1 MILKSEDRTTRRCF
15 VTLRARDT
23 ETQQAT
29 TIRPRDQSC
38 NEGTNQTQVRFSAIE
53 TWLGAAM
60 PYFNFDLVIGAEF
73 KYQGGMIL
81 ENTENAIDKADSL
94 ASELRIVRPELCS
107 TGCAV
112 RVTDDE
118 SNELYR
124 TPVELLGRR

>member
-1 MILKSEDRTTRRCF
+1 
-15 VTLRARDT
+15 
-23 ETQQAT
+23 
-29 TIRPRDQSC
+29 
-38 NEGTNQTQVRFSAIE
+38 
-53 TWLGAAM
+53 M

-73 KYQGGMIL
+73 KCQGGMIL
-81 ENTENAIDKADSL
+81 EDMENAIDKAESL

-112 RVTDDE
+112 RITDDE